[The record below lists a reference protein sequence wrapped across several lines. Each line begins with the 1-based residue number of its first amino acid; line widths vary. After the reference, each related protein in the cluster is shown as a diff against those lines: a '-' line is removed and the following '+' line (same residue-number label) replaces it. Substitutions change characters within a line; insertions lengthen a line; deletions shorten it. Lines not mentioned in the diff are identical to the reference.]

1 MLKIPSPLP
10 DDLERLA
17 ERVIGC
23 CITVHRVLGPG
34 LLESIYARAVAL
46 ELSARGIQFES
57 EKAIPVSYRGEV
69 LCHQRLDMLVGGR
82 LVLELKAVD
91 RLDSIHVAQVLTYL
105 RVADVQLGLLVNF
118 NVSILKYG
126 IRRVI
131 L

>member
-34 LLESIYARAVAL
+34 LLESMYARAVAL
-46 ELSARGIQFES
+46 ELSAREIQFES
-57 EKAIPVSYRGEV
+57 EKAIPVLYRGEV
-69 LCHQRLDMLVGGR
+69 LCYQRLDLLVGGR

-105 RVADVQLGLLVNF
+105 RIADLQLGLLVNF